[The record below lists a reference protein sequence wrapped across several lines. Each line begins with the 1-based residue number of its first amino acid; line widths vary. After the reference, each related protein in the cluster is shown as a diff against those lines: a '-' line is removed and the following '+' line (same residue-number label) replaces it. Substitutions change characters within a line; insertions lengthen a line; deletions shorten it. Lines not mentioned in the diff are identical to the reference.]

1 MDGTEA
7 PRSVDPIFLGVTVLQ
22 LGFDMPGFVDLQPQD
37 VSYTHLHT
45 HLSDVMA
52 LSINAILRRKEPED
66 NN

>member
-1 MDGTEA
+1 
-7 PRSVDPIFLGVTVLQ
+7 
-22 LGFDMPGFVDLQPQD
+22 MPGIVDLQPQD

-52 LSINAILRRKEPED
+52 LSINAILRRKEPEI